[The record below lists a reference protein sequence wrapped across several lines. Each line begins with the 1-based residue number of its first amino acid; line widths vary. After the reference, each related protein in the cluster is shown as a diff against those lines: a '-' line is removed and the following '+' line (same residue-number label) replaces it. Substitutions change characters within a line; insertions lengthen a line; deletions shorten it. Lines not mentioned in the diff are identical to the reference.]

1 MEVKNQISNH
11 FGFEHLPQA
20 TQSGLVCVLASL
32 KRNEKRSQYFQY
44 VLFIFLAMLAGLIT
58 RKAPYKCTFI
68 VMTRIKCL
76 KGMY

>member
-32 KRNEKRSQYFQY
+32 KRNEKRSQYFQDTDSRNEGRGRGVPICFIYLSCY
-44 VLFIFLAMLAGLIT
+44 VSWIN
-58 RKAPYKCTFI
+58 YKEGS
-68 VMTRIKCL
+68 L
-76 KGMY
+76 